1 MVYNKNK
8 CIESQK
14 KKFMINKPNSRDKLN
29 DIFSSCLISSPDIA
43 PQNKLEKKK
52 KNETLN
58 IIQTSM
64 KHTSPHSVVRSNQ
77 TKTDMSNQ

>member
-1 MVYNKNK
+1 VHRVTK
-8 CIESQK
+8 K

-29 DIFSSCLISSPDIA
+29 DIFSSRLISSPDIA
-43 PQNKLEKKK
+43 PQNKLGK